1 MRKLLVVALVLAC
14 VAGAF
19 AGGNKESAAAGKQ
32 IFIAQSMPT
41 LNNPW
46 YVLYANGSKDMA
58 AALNVKLVQV
68 TNPETSAWSP
78 ASQISKIENLIA
90 MKPTAMEIDPTST
103 DGINQAIDEAKKQG
117 IPVVVSGI
125 HVSTTVDAAITA
137 DNKQGGQLC
146 GDFMGKM
153 LNGKGTVAVLLGTP
167 GRDIIQNR
175 ENGFRAGL
183 SKYPDVKI
191 VTEQIAD
198 LERAKAV
205 TVTENILQ
213 AHPDVDAIW
222 AANDEMALG
231 ALEAVRARGLVGK
244 VKIGGFDATPDA
256 VQAVKKGEMHYTAN
270 QIPYEIG
277 VRAIGV
283 TVMIAQGKKPPVSD
297 IVLPMSLITYENVDD
312 YLNKQAENQK
322 SLIDNVKKEYGF

>member
-1 MRKLLVVALVLAC
+1 MSFKL
-14 VAGAF
+14 GMT
-19 AGGNKESAAAGKQ
+19 GK
-32 IFIAQSMPT
+32 
-41 LNNPW
+41 
-46 YVLYANGSKDMA
+46 
-58 AALNVKLVQV
+58 
-68 TNPETSAWSP
+68 
-78 ASQISKIENLIA
+78 A